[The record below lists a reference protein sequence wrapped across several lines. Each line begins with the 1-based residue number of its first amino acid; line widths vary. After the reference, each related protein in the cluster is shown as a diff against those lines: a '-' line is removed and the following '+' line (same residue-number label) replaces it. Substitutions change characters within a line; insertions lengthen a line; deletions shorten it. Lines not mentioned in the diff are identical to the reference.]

1 MQLFEGYW
9 NNAAIIEHIYGEKVS
24 SEIVGL
30 EDRDAVMTYLIV
42 IWIEKHHPE
51 KEYSLIVRKARSWL
65 KKQKRFSEFPSLFNA
80 YLQ

>member
-42 IWIEKHHPE
+42 IWIEKHHP
-51 KEYSLIVRKARSWL
+51 
-65 KKQKRFSEFPSLFNA
+65 
-80 YLQ
+80 